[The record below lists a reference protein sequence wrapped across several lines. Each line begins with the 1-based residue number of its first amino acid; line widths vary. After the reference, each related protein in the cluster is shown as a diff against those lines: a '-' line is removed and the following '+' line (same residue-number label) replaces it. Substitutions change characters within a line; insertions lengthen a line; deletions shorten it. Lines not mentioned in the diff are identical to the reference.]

1 MLCIRTVNK
10 YFGLLG
16 GKSVLVNL
24 SQRMMALVSL
34 STHVIPVVDLIWY
47 MLYMNWQNHK

>member
-34 STHVIPVVDLIWY
+34 STHTSCGFDLVHAVY
-47 MLYMNWQNHK
+47 ELAKP